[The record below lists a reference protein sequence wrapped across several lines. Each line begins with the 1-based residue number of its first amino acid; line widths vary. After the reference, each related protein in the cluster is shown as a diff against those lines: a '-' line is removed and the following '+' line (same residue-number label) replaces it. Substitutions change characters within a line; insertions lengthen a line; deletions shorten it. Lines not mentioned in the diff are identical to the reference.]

1 LIQQGNHVSSSINLG
16 LKSYFVIDNQIQQD
30 FKLNVIAN
38 TKDKQYVVD
47 LIQDEKTVH
56 CLSKASKI

>member
-1 LIQQGNHVSSSINLG
+1 MSFNLR
-16 LKSYFVIDNQIQQD
+16 LKSYFVINNQIEQD

-56 CLSKASKI
+56 CFSKASKI